1 MSITIK
7 DKDESKIQIPKTK
20 QVEIG
25 TIAVGEIEPSIV
37 RDTLRWHACIKA
49 NYPHRIR
56 GWVPLLQGFG
66 TSPTIAVAD
75 AIVSARRE
83 LAEFREYLAQV
94 EKECGTTACSE
105 QELIAQAEGRDQ

>member
-7 DKDESKIQIPKTK
+7 DKDKSKTQIPKTK

-37 RDTLRWHACIKA
+37 GDTLRWHACIKA

-83 LAEFREYLAQV
+83 LAAFREYLAEV
-94 EKECGTTACSE
+94 EKQCGTTEFSD
-105 QELIAQAEGRDQ
+105 QEIIDKAKGCY